1 VTGRNCEGQKPPE
14 PMTYNLR
21 MIAPSLSRRWIL
33 PILLFGF
40 TKGAAP
46 QTVSE
51 LTGQWVMK
59 LGQRTFLVLTIAPQK
74 EGQSIAGFIVRP
86 RNFGTSDGHSFS
98 QISKETIQESI
109 TRSEINDGH
118 LTIIVQNPKNPSD
131 ENSYEVSLTDTTHLN
146 LTLVGASLDPLILT
160 RTRETSTPATDWD
173 ESRTYSDE
181 DSAVSNPEMKRIFEE
196 DQKVRQSGVKID
208 WAAVTKS
215 DAERREAT
223 RKLLSDGNLHTGEDF
238 ERAAFLFQ
246 HGSTPND
253 YLLAHTLAMIAIKKG
268 RTSAVW
274 IATAT
279 LDRYLQS
286 IHQPQIYGT
295 QYHTFPSQPTTQET
309 YDRTL
314 ISDAIRKQLG
324 VPSQAAQN
332 EQRKQYDSERKIE
345 MNP

>member
-1 VTGRNCEGQKPPE
+1 
-14 PMTYNLR
+14 MTYNLR
-21 MIAPSLSRRWIL
+21 MIAPLISRRWIL
-33 PILLFGF
+33 PILLFAF
-40 TKGAAP
+40 AKGAAP
-46 QTVSE
+46 QTVNE
-51 LTGQWVMK
+51 LMGQWVMK
-59 LGQRTFLVLTIAPQK
+59 LGQRTFLVLTISPQK
-74 EGQSIAGFIVRP
+74 EGQPIAGFIVRP
-86 RNFGTSDGHSFS
+86 RNFGTGDGHSFT
-98 QISKETIQESI
+98 QISKETIQEPI
-109 TRSEINDGH
+109 TRSEIRDGQ

-131 ENSYEVSLTDTTHLN
+131 EDSYQLSLTDRTHLK
-146 LTLVGASLDPLILT
+146 LKMVGVPLDPLILT
-160 RTRETSTPATDWD
+160 RTQEPSTPANDW
-173 ESRTYSDE
+173 ELEKTYSDE
-181 DSAVSNPEMKRIFEE
+181 DSFLSNPEMQRIYEE
-196 DQKVRQSGVKID
+196 DQKVRLSGVKID

-223 RKLLSDGNLHTGEDF
+223 QKLLSDGKLHTGEDF

-295 QYHTFPSQPTTQET
+295 QYHTAPSQPTTQEP

-314 ISDAIRKQLG
+314 ISDAIRKKLG
-324 VPSQAAQN
+324 VPSQAAQD
-332 EQRKQYDSERKIE
+332 EQRKQYDAERKIE
-345 MNP
+345 AKP